1 MIKINK
7 VDVHNLRLICLGM
20 LVVKWDTSLIKK
32 PDQQKCGLVRRL
44 VLKQK

>member
-1 MIKINK
+1 MSGYARCQMGHIIN
-7 VDVHNLRLICLGM
+7 
-20 LVVKWDTSLIKK
+20 KK